1 MTPPS
6 IWPRTHYSRS
16 AECDFGKQ
24 PHSTACR
31 LCVCVRVYV
40 HVCARVYTCLAW
52 ICVPSHVTPAASL
65 WEAAGPVTLLLDR
78 GGRRCE
84 EAARL
89 GWTCVPR
96 RQPGRVGEPAPS
108 TAWDG
113 GTNADGLS
121 QRRRGE
127 RSPVRA
133 GPQEGVIQGGSPL
146 TSRAPSQESA
156 GTGEMGDSG
165 PWEQLLSVEP
175 TGVTIP
181 AMESRLRQQP
191 AASSQQP
198 RQGTVREM
206 EHSGTKQGLLGD
218 LGVIQSSLSWGGK
231 AALWWAEERS
241 RLGLDQHHA
250 GSPCGAV
257 GRGPGR
263 GLLSRVGTR
272 PGTPGALHSLW
283 DIPIPSLPLRWP
295 HSLLLSKR

>member
-1 MTPPS
+1 MGLCPEASARAGGGASPKHGLG
-6 IWPRTHYSRS
+6 WGYKCRRS
-16 AECDFGKQ
+16 E
-24 PHSTACR
+24 
-31 LCVCVRVYV
+31 
-40 HVCARVYTCLAW
+40 
-52 ICVPSHVTPAASL
+52 PAAERGEEPSQGGTTGRGHPGWIPLNIQGSKPGVRRHWGDGRFRSL
-65 WEAAGPVTLLLDR
+65 GAAPVSRADR
-78 GGRRCE
+78 GHHPCH
-84 EAARL
+84 
-89 GWTCVPR
+89 
-96 RQPGRVGEPAPS
+96 GEQAE
-108 TAWDG
+108 T
-113 GTNADGLS
+113 
-121 QRRRGE
+121 
-127 RSPVRA
+127 
-133 GPQEGVIQGGSPL
+133 
-146 TSRAPSQESA
+146 
-156 GTGEMGDSG
+156 
-165 PWEQLLSVEP
+165 
-175 TGVTIP
+175 
-181 AMESRLRQQP
+181 

>member
-1 MTPPS
+1 MYT
-6 IWPRTHYSRS
+6 
-16 AECDFGKQ
+16 
-24 PHSTACR
+24 
-31 LCVCVRVYV
+31 CVRV
-40 HVCARVYTCLAW
+40 CTLAW
-52 ICVPSHVTPAASL
+52 PGSARGSQQRHVPSHVTPAASL

-78 GGRRCE
+78 GGRRWE

-191 AASSQQP
+191 AAKAGACEGDGAFRNKAGAAWGP
-198 RQGTVREM
+198 RCDPVIAELGRQGCSVVGRREEPAWAGPAPRRLTLWGSGEGSRPGAAVPCGHTPRHTGGSALALGHSHPFTAPPVASQFAIIEEVRENLDTLWVQVLSI
-206 EHSGTKQGLLGD
+206 HS
-218 LGVIQSSLSWGGK
+218 IFCS
-231 AALWWAEERS
+231 
-241 RLGLDQHHA
+241 
-250 GSPCGAV
+250 
-257 GRGPGR
+257 
-263 GLLSRVGTR
+263 
-272 PGTPGALHSLW
+272 
-283 DIPIPSLPLRWP
+283 
-295 HSLLLSKR
+295 